1 MTCLVIGQLWPML
14 FVELN
19 PPLIFRWCGPT
30 NTLSNELQS
39 RKLNCKH
46 QENASWMH
54 ERALKKT
61 SNLITMSTFLF
72 FRLMQSYCIKYS
84 SITALLHDIAD
95 YILSYKLKLLWGGI
109 FWGSINLVTSEAVT
123 NEIACFIWSH
133 SDWLKKSRQ
142 PRQILCINPYWS
154 LQMGFYIIIRG
165 QAPDSEGGEW
175 FGQDIPGGRIFLAF
189 CWRGIDFLTIFT
201 ILVYCI
207 VRTINHLKGIQCHNL
222 HRIVFVIHNHF
233 VLLSILQ

>member
-1 MTCLVIGQLWPML
+1 ML

-84 SITALLHDIAD
+84 SITALSHDIAD
-95 YILSYKLKLLWGGI
+95 YILSHKLKILWGGI
-109 FWGSINLVTSEAVT
+109 FWGSRGSINLVTNDQWDSLLYL
-123 NEIACFIWSH
+123 IKF
-133 SDWLKKSRQ
+133 WLVEKSRQ
-142 PRQILCINPYWS
+142 PQQILCINPYWS
-154 LQMGFYIIIRG
+154 LQMGFYIILSYLPHRCNCKHSIVLWCY
-165 QAPDSEGGEW
+165 E
-175 FGQDIPGGRIFLAF
+175 IPAAIYMH
-189 CWRGIDFLTIFT
+189 I
-201 ILVYCI
+201 
-207 VRTINHLKGIQCHNL
+207 
-222 HRIVFVIHNHF
+222 
-233 VLLSILQ
+233 